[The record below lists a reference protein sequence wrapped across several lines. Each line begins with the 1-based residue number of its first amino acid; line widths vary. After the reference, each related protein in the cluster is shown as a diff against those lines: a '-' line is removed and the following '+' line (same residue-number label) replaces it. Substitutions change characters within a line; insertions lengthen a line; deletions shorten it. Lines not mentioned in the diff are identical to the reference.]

1 MNIEKF
7 LRRTEILNKRL
18 TDLSQTANILPW
30 IPRDL
35 LPQAFQEIQTNLR
48 NLNLAVDEL
57 YQQNEQLIETQSL
70 LASERQHYRD
80 LFESAPEAYL
90 VSNAKGIIFEAN
102 LAAARLLNFSKHF
115 MVGKALINFVPL
127 EERQH
132 LRSFLNQL
140 SESDKDRELIVRL
153 QQRDGESF
161 NANLTV
167 AVVRNQQGNIISL
180 RWIMRKIVEA
190 KQAELSLV
198 NNDSDLIQNRYLH
211 KYTKGENITL
221 NPLEIL
227 YVCRGLVKLSSFC
240 ETGEEVLVGLA
251 KGGMVFG
258 SSLTF
263 QNNYQATALCD
274 VELVSINVGEIAAS
288 LTLSY
293 TLLPKIKQRLQQTE
307 AFLVICGRRRV
318 KDRLHH
324 LLQLLKQEV
333 GESMSDGT
341 RLSVRFTHEDIAS
354 ACCTTRVTITRLMGK
369 LEKQGI
375 ISFDSKNYIILKDF

>member
-18 TDLSQTANILPW
+18 ADLSQTAQILPW
-30 IPRDL
+30 IPPEL
-35 LPQAFQEIQTNLR
+35 LPQAFQEVQTNLR
-48 NLNLAVDEL
+48 NLHLAVDEL
-57 YQQNEQLIETQSL
+57 HQQNEQLIETQSL
-70 LASERQHYRD
+70 LTSERQHYRD

-90 VSNAKGIIFEAN
+90 VTNAKGIIFEAN
-102 LAAARLLNFSKHF
+102 LAAAKLINLSKHF
-115 MVGKALINFVPL
+115 LVGKALINFVPL

-132 LRSFLNQL
+132 LRSFLNHL
-140 SESDKDRELIVRL
+140 SESDKDRELIVRF

-167 AVVRNQQGNIISL
+167 AIVRNQQGDAISL

-190 KQAELSLV
+190 RQAELSLV
-198 NNDSDLIQNRYLH
+198 NHDSDFTQNHYIH
-211 KYTKGENITL
+211 KYTKAENISL

-258 SSLTF
+258 SSLTS

-274 VELVSINVGEIAAS
+274 VELVSIHVGEIAAS

-293 TLLPKIKQRLQQTE
+293 TFLPKIKQRLQQTE

-324 LLQLLKQEV
+324 LLQFLKQEL
-333 GESMSDGT
+333 GESVSDGT
-341 RLSVRFTHEDIAS
+341 RLNVRFTHEDIAS

-375 ISFDSKNYIILKDF
+375 ISFDYKNYIILKDC